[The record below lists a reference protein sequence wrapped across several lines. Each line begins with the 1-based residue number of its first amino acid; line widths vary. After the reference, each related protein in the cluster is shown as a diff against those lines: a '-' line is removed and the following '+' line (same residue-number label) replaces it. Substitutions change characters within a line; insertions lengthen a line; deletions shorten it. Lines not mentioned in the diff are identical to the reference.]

1 MEAARENLTNIHY
14 LNYIVKEEESGGEI
28 LYFLREKMMLT
39 TRKIRAL
46 KRESCGILLDGIPVT
61 VRAKAQKGQ
70 KVQAMLN
77 ESENGSFPDTGRILP
92 TDMNL
97 SVLYEDEDLLFVNK
111 PPGLVCHPSKGHRTD
126 TLCNG
131 ICGYFKKTEQNAGIH
146 LFGRLD
152 KDTSGIVG
160 IAKNKVTAERMTAQR
175 LRGQFRKEY
184 LALVWGCPSPK
195 TGTIDIVMEEDRSSG
210 YLKMRQGTGE
220 GAKPAVTHYTVIKSD
235 ISAAN
240 LSGLD
245 LPGLPGGRPGHQ
257 PQTHM
262 SLCLITIE
270 TGRTH
275 QIRFHMSAMGC
286 PLVGDAL
293 YGGAESCDEAISEGG
308 MLYAGYE
315 VSGSAAS
322 QNITRAALH
331 AYRVSFIHP
340 FTEQEITLAA
350 ALPED
355 MRSVAETLKPMGK

>member
-14 LNYIVKEEESGGEI
+14 LNYIVKEEEGGREI

-92 TDMNL
+92 TDMDL

-210 YLKMRQGTGE
+210 YLKMR
-220 GAKPAVTHYTVIKSD
+220 
-235 ISAAN
+235 
-240 LSGLD
+240 
-245 LPGLPGGRPGHQ
+245 
-257 PQTHM
+257 
-262 SLCLITIE
+262 
-270 TGRTH
+270 
-275 QIRFHMSAMGC
+275 
-286 PLVGDAL
+286 
-293 YGGAESCDEAISEGG
+293 
-308 MLYAGYE
+308 
-315 VSGSAAS
+315 
-322 QNITRAALH
+322 
-331 AYRVSFIHP
+331 
-340 FTEQEITLAA
+340 
-350 ALPED
+350 
-355 MRSVAETLKPMGK
+355 